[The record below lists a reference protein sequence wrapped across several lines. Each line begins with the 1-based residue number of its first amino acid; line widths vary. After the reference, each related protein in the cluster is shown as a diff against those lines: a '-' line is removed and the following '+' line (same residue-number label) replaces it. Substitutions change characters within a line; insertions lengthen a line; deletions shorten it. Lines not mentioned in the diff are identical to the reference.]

1 MRFCSSALTQVGASK
16 HKNIGNKVKS
26 EKKHLYMDNKTVI
39 HIIEGNPNS
48 GKTVTA
54 WLVYLQL
61 LKKGHVEFFHLFK
74 DGIGA
79 IPSKSEEQHR
89 EIATYGNEDGNTYPY
104 DFCAILKIASS
115 RIAVFSAGDNEN
127 AINTAFDWLEKINVN
142 VFVGCSRSHGN
153 SYARQTLL
161 AHKDEYRIIF
171 HRVYSDYTTA
181 DFESAQRDRL
191 PLAEDIAETILASVE
206 DQHVDEQNI
215 VLQSIRLKK
224 LWNQYD
230 IEWPLNRHINIL
242 TGDNGAGK
250 STLLYT
256 LYATLRNPENK
267 QYIMRKSDGMDLVF
281 SNGAKL
287 FAYFLNDKFSAI
299 KEGAENEESPRI
311 ANLMKELVNRVESK
325 YGNNEVENLMVQA
338 AFGIALN
345 HNGVS
350 INSREL
356 LENTKVDL
364 IRTFD
369 VFRYTEEKTVGL
381 KNEQQSTLISELDG
395 LLREA
400 LERYAYYIGKL
411 GDQALRIV
419 TEGRHD
425 TGDLNLMQ
433 SKDTFLAILDSYLAE
448 SGKSVVAKQ
457 GKLQFKTSLSSE
469 LIDVYNLSSGEKQL
483 LYTLLTIL
491 LEEQQNYI
499 LIMDEPET
507 SLHVSWQRKLIG
519 SIKELNPNCQIIM
532 ATHSPAIIA
541 EGYHSFV
548 TNIEDIRSKIDE

>member
-1 MRFCSSALTQVGASK
+1 
-16 HKNIGNKVKS
+16 
-26 EKKHLYMDNKTVI
+26 MDNKTVI

-48 GKTVTA
+48 GKTVTV

-61 LKKGHVEFFHLFK
+61 LKKGKVEFFHLFK
-74 DGIGA
+74 DGIDRV
-79 IPSKSEEQHR
+79 PSESEEPCR
-89 EIATYGNEDGNTYPY
+89 EIVTYSNKDGKVYPY
-104 DFCAILKIASS
+104 DFCAIIKFASS

-127 AINTAFDWLEKINVN
+127 AINIAFDWLKKINVD
-142 VFVGCSRSHGN
+142 VFAGCIRSHGN

-161 AHKDEYRIIF
+161 ALKDEYRIIS

-181 DFESAQRDRL
+181 DIESAKRDRL
-191 PLAEDIAETILASVE
+191 PLAEDIAETILVSLE
-206 DQHVDEQNI
+206 ERHVDDQNI

-224 LWNQYD
+224 LWGKYD
-230 IEWPLNRHINIL
+230 VEWPLNRHINIL

-267 QYIMRKSDGMDLVF
+267 QYIMRKSDGVDLVF
-281 SNGAKL
+281 SNGSQL
-287 FAYFLNDKFSAI
+287 YAYFLNDKFSSI
-299 KEGAENEESPRI
+299 KEGVENEESSTI
-311 ANLMKELVNRVESK
+311 AKVMKDLVRQVESK
-325 YGNNEVENLMVQA
+325 YGNTEVENLMVQA
-338 AFGIALN
+338 AFGVAIDQDGQSVHAQ
-345 HNGVS
+345 
-350 INSREL
+350 EL
-356 LENTKVDL
+356 LKNTKVDI

-369 VFRYTEEKTVGL
+369 VFRYTEEKTIGL
-381 KNEQQSTLISELDG
+381 KNEQQSALISELDG

-419 TEGRHD
+419 TEGKHEA
-425 TGDLNLMQ
+425 GDLNLMQ
-433 SKDTFLAILDSYLAE
+433 SKDTFVAILESYLAE
-448 SGKSVVAKQ
+448 SGKSVVANQ

-469 LIDVYNLSSGEKQL
+469 LIDVYDLSSGEKQL
-483 LYTLLTIL
+483 LYTFLTVL

-532 ATHSPAIIA
+532 TTHSPAIIA

-548 TNIEDIRSKIDE
+548 TNIEDIRLKIDE